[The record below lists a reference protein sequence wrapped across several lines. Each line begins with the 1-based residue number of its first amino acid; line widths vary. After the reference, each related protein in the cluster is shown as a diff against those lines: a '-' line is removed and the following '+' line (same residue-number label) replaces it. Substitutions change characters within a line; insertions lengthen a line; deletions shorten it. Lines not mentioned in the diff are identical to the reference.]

1 MVFHQVNARDLENK
15 SAKIICNYLMISNAN
30 ESLWCFLILYVSIV
44 YVIVIVIIIYDDPSR
59 K

>member
-30 ESLWCFLILYVSIV
+30 ESLWCVFILYVLIV
-44 YVIVIVIIIYDDPSR
+44 YVIIIMMIHQGNDV
-59 K
+59 